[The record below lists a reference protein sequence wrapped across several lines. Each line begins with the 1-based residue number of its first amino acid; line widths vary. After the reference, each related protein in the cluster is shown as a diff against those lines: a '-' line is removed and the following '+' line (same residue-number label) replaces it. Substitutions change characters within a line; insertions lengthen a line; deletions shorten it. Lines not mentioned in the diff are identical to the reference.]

1 METGRAMSLR
11 ERIRINLVTAMESA
25 GINQVQL
32 ADKLNISKGTVNNWT
47 RGNNS
52 PDVDMVP
59 RICEVLGISVL
70 SLYSPT
76 EFESPEVA
84 TTKKSP
90 SDLSE
95 EAQKIAKS
103 YEKLTEH
110 GKGAVKAILGYEE
123 KALSHYSKH
132 EDDGDKIITMPKPK
146 RSGPMVEINVYDQ
159 PSAAGL
165 GNYLDEPESHI
176 EQYPRDVIPENTD
189 FGIVI
194 SGDSMEPKIHNG
206 GTVFVEARLSI
217 EPGKIG
223 IFVLNGQAY
232 CKKLMVDREN
242 QQIRLVSLNP
252 KYDDIIVSEF
262 DELRTVGRVLGQ
274 WTPGYRQELFGW

>member
-1 METGRAMSLR
+1 VGELR
-11 ERIRINLVTAMESA
+11 EAIRASLERHIAESGYSQKEVAEKLGVSKSSVTNW
-25 GINQVQL
+25 I
-32 ADKLNISKGTVNNWT
+32 KGK
-47 RGNNS
+47 NS
-52 PDVDMVP
+52 PDVELVLP
-59 RICEVLGISVL
+59 ICKLLNISVR
-70 SLYSPT
+70 
-76 EFESPEVA
+76 EFYGEPDIEEPKI
-84 TTKKSP
+84 TKKAP

-176 EQYPRDVIPENTD
+176 EQYPRDVIPENMD

>member
-1 METGRAMSLR
+1 MNFLE
-11 ERIRINLVTAMESA
+11 
-25 GINQVQL
+25 
-32 ADKLNISKGTVNNWT
+32 KLNYLMEKMSINKSKLSQISGVPYTTIDGFYKKGYENTKISTIRKIAAALNV
-47 RGNNS
+47 S
-52 PDVDMVP
+52 LDYLVDDNILDESYQP
-59 RICEVLGISVL
+59 
-70 SLYSPT
+70 PT
-76 EFESPEVA
+76 I
-84 TTKKSP
+84 KKAP
-90 SDLSE
+90 SISE

-103 YEKLTEH
+103 YEKLTDH

-123 KALSHYSKH
+123 KALANYSQH
-132 EDDGDKIITMPKPK
+132 EDDGGKIITMPKQK

-159 PSAAGL
+159 PAAAGL

-194 SGDSMEPKIHNG
+194 SGDSMEPKLHNG

-242 QQIRLVSLNP
+242 QQVRLVSLNP
-252 KYDDIIVSEF
+252 KYGDIIVGEF

-274 WTPGYRQELFGW
+274 WTPGYKQDVFGW

>member
-1 METGRAMSLR
+1 MAYQNLRTLRESLSMTQKDFAASLGIGQTTYNGYETGAR
-11 ERIRINLVTAMESA
+11 EPKS
-25 GINQVQL
+25 
-32 ADKLNISKGTVNNWT
+32 DFW
-47 RGNNS
+47 
-52 PDVDMVP
+52 
-59 RICEVLGISVL
+59 ISVAQKYGVTIDYL
-70 SLYSPT
+70 MGFSNDPKKTS
-76 EFESPEVA
+76 ES
-84 TTKKSP
+84 KKAP
-90 SDLSE
+90 FDLSE

-103 YEKLTEH
+103 YEKLTDH

-132 EDDGDKIITMPKPK
+132 EDDSGKIITMPKPK
-146 RSGPMVEINVYDQ
+146 RSGPMIELSVYDQ

-165 GNYLDEPESHI
+165 GNYLDEPDSHI
-176 EQYPRDVIPENTD
+176 EQYPPSVLPDGVD

-206 GTVFVEARLSI
+206 GTVFVKAQLSI

-242 QQIRLVSLNP
+242 QEVRLVSLNP
-252 KYDDIIVSEF
+252 KYDDIIVGEF

-274 WTPGYRQELFGW
+274 WTPGYRQDLFGW